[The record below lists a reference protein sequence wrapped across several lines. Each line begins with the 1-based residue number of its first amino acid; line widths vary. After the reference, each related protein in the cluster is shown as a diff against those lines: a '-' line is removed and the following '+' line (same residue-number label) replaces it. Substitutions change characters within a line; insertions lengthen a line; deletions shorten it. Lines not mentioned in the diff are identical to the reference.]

1 MFMVSRKA
9 QHHEPQ
15 NEEYISMIWQLLTA
29 PLDGLVWIAEQI
41 EERATEELEQQ
52 ENLQKR
58 LTTLQLKFDLGD
70 ISEED
75 FVVQEQEI
83 LEAMEVELNEQ
94 EA

>member
-1 MFMVSRKA
+1 
-9 QHHEPQ
+9 
-15 NEEYISMIWQLLTA
+15 MIWQLLTA

-75 FVVQEQEI
+75 FVAQEQEI

-94 EA
+94 NP

>member
-1 MFMVSRKA
+1 
-9 QHHEPQ
+9 
-15 NEEYISMIWQLLTA
+15 MIWQLLTA

-41 EERATEELEQQ
+41 EERATEELEQK

-83 LEAMEVELNEQ
+83 LEAMEVEL
-94 EA
+94 EANGS

>member
-1 MFMVSRKA
+1 
-9 QHHEPQ
+9 
-15 NEEYISMIWQLLTA
+15 MIWQLLTA
-29 PLDGLVWIAEQI
+29 PLDGLMWIAEQI

-58 LTTLQLKFDLGD
+58 LTSLQLRFDLGD

-83 LEAMEVELNEQ
+83 LEAMELEMDEQ
-94 EA
+94 QREE

>member
-94 EA
+94 EP

>member
-1 MFMVSRKA
+1 
-9 QHHEPQ
+9 
-15 NEEYISMIWQLLTA
+15 MIWQLLTA

-83 LEAMEVELNEQ
+83 LEAMEVEL
-94 EA
+94 EANGS

>member
-1 MFMVSRKA
+1 
-9 QHHEPQ
+9 
-15 NEEYISMIWQLLTA
+15 MIWQLLTA

-94 EA
+94 EP

>member
-1 MFMVSRKA
+1 
-9 QHHEPQ
+9 
-15 NEEYISMIWQLLTA
+15 MIWQLLTA

-41 EERATEELEQQ
+41 EERATEELEQK

-94 EA
+94 

>member
-1 MFMVSRKA
+1 
-9 QHHEPQ
+9 
-15 NEEYISMIWQLLTA
+15 MIWQLLTA

-41 EERATEELEQQ
+41 EERATEELEQK

-75 FVVQEQEI
+75 FVIQEQEI

-94 EA
+94 E

>member
-1 MFMVSRKA
+1 
-9 QHHEPQ
+9 
-15 NEEYISMIWQLLTA
+15 MIWQLLTA

-70 ISEED
+70 ISEQD
-75 FVVQEQEI
+75 FVAQEQEI
-83 LEAMEVELNEQ
+83 LEAMEVEL
-94 EA
+94 EANGSQ